1 MIVKTDGSFEAL
13 KQTFTHCISL
23 HLALSHFLTVRK
35 EKPLLVVIL
44 FRLVCDNYLKQCNIG
59 CILQLVGG
67 VREVE
72 C

>member
-1 MIVKTDGSFEAL
+1 MIVKTDESFAAL

-23 HLALSHFLTVRK
+23 HLALSHFLTHRK
-35 EKPLLVVIL
+35 EKALWVVIL
-44 FRLVCDNYLKQCNIG
+44 FRLVFDNYLKQCSIG
-59 CILQLVGG
+59 CILQLVG